1 MASRKWCSGLEEEQ
15 QRAKRFSK
23 STRQRRTQN
32 PHRSPQG
39 QHQPKDPTVALPF
52 LHAPIPTE
60 RDAHENI
67 EEGSV
72 PWKTSTEKHL
82 LVVQQQHDWVQFFA
96 GPIVRTKGDNEVIE
110 SIPSRLCR
118 NDNQFVLK
126 PVGFGV
132 FKAVVLA
139 ALCGES
145 SAGTQRAALGRP
157 PTHGAV
163 PLLGGLQPPGSPI
176 VPCPASGSRMGLSRV
191 EGGTEWGSSQCRESS
206 VGSLSRT
213 CSREKIQQREDMGR
227 AFHVYNTQ
235 T

>member
-23 STRQRRTQN
+23 STGQRRTQN

-60 RDAHENI
+60 RDAHKNI

-157 PTHGAV
+157 PTH
-163 PLLGGLQPPGSPI
+163 PPTEPSRSWGGCSPQAAPSYLVQPQ
-176 VPCPASGSRMGLSRV
+176 AA
-191 EGGTEWGSSQCRESS
+191 EWGFL
-206 VGSLSRT
+206 G
-213 CSREKIQQREDMGR
+213 
-227 AFHVYNTQ
+227 
-235 T
+235 